1 MLRVIILAF
10 KSPSKYHKTLI
21 RPKKAIH
28 YKYYFSYGK
37 NNDTNYAKFSQAVV
51 KLASKVINHLNAINL
66 CSVKGGTDIAV
77 FKGSF
82 D

>member
-1 MLRVIILAF
+1 MTQI
-10 KSPSKYHKTLI
+10 TLNSD
-21 RPKKAIH
+21 K
-28 YKYYFSYGK
+28 
-37 NNDTNYAKFSQAVV
+37 QAVC

-66 CSVKGGTDIAV
+66 CSVKGGTDIDL